1 MYRIPYYKGMTAV
14 PHPDRGGRY
23 LYTFR
28 EVVPN
33 SAPMLYTLPD
43 QLNRMSQDL
52 RARQASLPIMWDTAL
67 EMPEV
72 DGLNELQL
80 GRLRELTFGYN
91 NMVGCIRNYWDRCQ
105 DMLADYILVSDSYPV
120 YTGGTL
126 FSPGLAA
133 FNILYLRKGDTD
145 DV

>member
-1 MYRIPYYKGMTAV
+1 MTAV